1 MSALAANQEKQ
12 DVDLL
17 LSNRQRIQAMPL
29 YWLEILEIEII
40 ARLEQIFQQRNFI

>member
-29 YWLEILEIEII
+29 YWLEMLEIEII
-40 ARLEQIFQQRNFI
+40 ARLEKSRQHKNV